1 MDIHQDNIKTTQT
14 ESNPTIIDE
23 SDFQQLTTED
33 SSSITKS
40 RLEGRS
46 LLNRKEQNS
55 LNLIKQDDDL
65 ILKAQEL
72 FSQIP

>member
-1 MDIHQDNIKTTQT
+1 MDIHQDNIKTTQI
-14 ESNPTIIDE
+14 ENNPIIIDE
-23 SDFQQLTTED
+23 SDFQQLTTEE